1 VITVTREP
9 AGRTLSLQSVASL
22 TRTRFDV
29 AGGCDGCTEAIGDE
43 ALELIFA
50 YLAGILTL
58 INPCVLPVLPIV
70 LASSL
75 HRDRRAPIALAA
87 GLSTAFVAL
96 GLGVNA
102 LGPVLGL
109 DMEDVSRGAALVM
122 VVFGLVMLVPAL
134 GDRFSM
140 ATSGLAA
147 RAGLQIDQI
156 SDAGL
161 GGQFL
166 SGTLLGAVWSPCIG
180 PTLGAAIA
188 LASTGESLGR
198 AGAIM
203 LAFALGVSTLILVL
217 AYGAKS
223 AIRRRQSALRVLAE
237 RAKPIMGIVFILVGA
252 ALWFRL
258 NHILETWLINTLP
271 PWLIDFSVIL

>member
-1 VITVTREP
+1 VEV
-9 AGRTLSLQSVASL
+9 
-22 TRTRFDV
+22 
-29 AGGCDGCTEAIGDE
+29 
-43 ALELIFA
+43 IFA
-50 YLAGILTL
+50 YLAGLLTL

-75 HRDRRAPIALAA
+75 HRDRRAPVALAA
-87 GLSTAFVAL
+87 GMSLSFVVL
-96 GLGVNA
+96 GLGVTA
-102 LGPVLGL
+102 VGPALGL
-109 DMEDVSRGAALVM
+109 DSDTVARAAALVM
-122 VVFGLVMLVPAL
+122 VGFGLVMLVPAL
-134 GDRFSM
+134 SGRFSTVT
-140 ATSGLAA
+140 AGFAA
-147 RAGLQIDQI
+147 RADAQIDAA

-166 SGTLLGAVWSPCIG
+166 SGALLGAVWSPCIG

-203 LAFALGVSTLILVL
+203 TGFALGVSTLILGL

-223 AIRRRQSALRVLAE
+223 AIRRRQALLRSLADY
-237 RAKPIMGIVFILVGA
+237 AKPVMGVTFVAVGL

-258 NHILETWLINTLP
+258 HHAIEGWLVQTLPTWLIDL
-271 PWLIDFSVIL
+271 SVSI